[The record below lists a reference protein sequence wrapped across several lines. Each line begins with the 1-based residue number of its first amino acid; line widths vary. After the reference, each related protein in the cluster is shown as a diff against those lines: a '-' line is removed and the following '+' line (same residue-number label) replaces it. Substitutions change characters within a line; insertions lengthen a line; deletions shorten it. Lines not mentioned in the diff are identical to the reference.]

1 MQYDSEK
8 SKITVDQTLLRKG
21 VIGLRERMRR
31 RQLLALLLEAK
42 LLSICLKRNSWE
54 FRHVA

>member
-1 MQYDSEK
+1 MQCDSEK
-8 SKITVDQTLLRKG
+8 AKITVDQTLLRKG

-42 LLSICLKRNSWE
+42 LLSIRGSFDMLLNDY
-54 FRHVA
+54 